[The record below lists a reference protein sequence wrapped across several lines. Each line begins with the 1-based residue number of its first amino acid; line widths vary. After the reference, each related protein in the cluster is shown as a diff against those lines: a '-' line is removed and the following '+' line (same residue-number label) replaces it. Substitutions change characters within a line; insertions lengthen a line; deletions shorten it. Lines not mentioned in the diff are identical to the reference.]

1 VKNFRFLLSDQ
12 FQANE
17 IAEDLQVQLEINR
30 FNHVKVTAVEQRNE
44 VLVQVP
50 EANGSLEEAVES
62 FMRNYQ
68 DGEVLE

>member
-1 VKNFRFLLSDQ
+1 M
-12 FQANE
+12 
-17 IAEDLQVQLEINR
+17 QLEINR
-30 FNHVKVTAVEQRNE
+30 FNHVKVEAVEQRNE

-68 DGEVLE
+68 DGEMLE

>member
-1 VKNFRFLLSDQ
+1 MKNFRFLLSDQ

-30 FNHVKVTAVEQRNE
+30 FNHVKVTTVEQRNE

-50 EANGSLEEAVES
+50 DANGSLEEAVES

>member
-1 VKNFRFLLSDQ
+1 MKNFRFLLNDQ
-12 FQANE
+12 FKANE
-17 IAEDLQVQLEINR
+17 IAEDLQVQLEVNR
-30 FNHVKVTAVEQRNE
+30 FNHVKVEAVEQRNE

-50 EANGSLEEAVES
+50 DANEQLEEAVES

>member
-1 VKNFRFLLSDQ
+1 MKNFRFLLNDQ
-12 FQANE
+12 FKANE
-17 IAEDLQVQLEINR
+17 IAEDLQVQLEVNR
-30 FNHVKVTAVEQRNE
+30 FNHVKVEAVEQRNE

-50 EANGSLEEAVES
+50 DANGQLEEAVES